1 MPTHF
6 RPTLIGMLVLIALS
20 AIGTPAS
27 RANHPFHVCIG
38 QMQWNPSNGRWEVSL
53 RMHPRDLELAL
64 SDLNRKNISR
74 EDPQFPKFAVEYLS
88 NQFFLMRSPDS
99 QDLKVIA
106 ERISQADPNRKLDQ
120 RSSLEWVGMENE
132 RGWLWIH
139 LEMTPPQ
146 ADPAPGPLYLVHRIF
161 LDRIE
166 AQENSVAILHTRSNR
181 SSLQFKRGQIVKPFA
196 TPPSGGGPS
205 DRIDSVDKID
215 CVDGGQD

>member
-53 RMHPRDLELAL
+53 RMHPRDLELEL

-74 EDPQFPKFAVEYLS
+74 EDPQFPKFAVEYLA
-88 NQFFLMRSPDS
+88 NQFFLMRSQDS

-139 LEMTPPQ
+139 LEMTPPE

-196 TPPSGGGPS
+196 TPPAGGGLS
-205 DRIDSVDKID
+205 ARIDSVDKID
-215 CVDGGQD
+215 CVDGGLD